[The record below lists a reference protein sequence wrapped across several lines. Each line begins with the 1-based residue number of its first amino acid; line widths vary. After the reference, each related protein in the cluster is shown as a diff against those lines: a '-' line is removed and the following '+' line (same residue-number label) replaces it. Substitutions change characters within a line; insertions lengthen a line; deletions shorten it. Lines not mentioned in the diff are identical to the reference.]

1 MKIGSSSSDD
11 SDWLSRLTNGLS
23 RSSQKLGQSIND
35 LFTQKKLNDETITE
49 LEDIL
54 ITSDLGFTT
63 ASNLTKKIRSLK
75 FNQEITV
82 DEVKATLA
90 AEISKTIEP
99 FTQPIK
105 INIEFSPH
113 VILVCGVNGVGKTTT
128 IGKLAQT
135 YSVEGKTVC
144 LAACDT
150 FRAAAIEQLE
160 IWGNRA
166 NCHVFSSKTGKDP
179 ASLAFDALKH
189 SQDIGADILIID
201 TAGRLHNKKELMD
214 ELEKIIRVIKKIN
227 SDAPH
232 DRILVLDATTG
243 QNAHSQVEAFL
254 DIIDISGLILTKLDG
269 SSKGGVLVSL
279 TEKFG
284 LPVHAIGVGESVEDL
299 RPFDPDDFSN
309 SLLGIDSSK

>member
-1 MKIGSSSSDD
+1 MKTDDSSSDA
-11 SDWLSRLTNGLS
+11 SGWLSRLTNGLS
-23 RSSQKLGQSIND
+23 RSSQKLGQSLND

-63 ASNLTKKIRSLK
+63 ASKLTKIIKSLK
-75 FNQEITV
+75 FNQEVTV

-90 AEISKTIEP
+90 AEISKIIEP
-99 FTQPIK
+99 FTQPITIK
-105 INIEFSPH
+105 TEYSPH

-135 YSVEGKTVC
+135 YSFEGKTVC

-166 NCHVFSSKTGKDP
+166 SCHVFSSETGKDP

-189 SQDIGADILIID
+189 SQEMGTDILIID

-214 ELEKIIRVIKKIN
+214 ELGKIIRVIKKLDN
-227 SDAPH
+227 DAPH

-243 QNAHSQVEAFL
+243 QNAHSQVESFL
-254 DIIDISGLILTKLDG
+254 DIINISGLIITKLDG
-269 SSKGGVLVSL
+269 SSKGGVLISL

-284 LPVHAIGVGESVEDL
+284 LPVHAIGVGESAKDL
-299 RPFDPDDFSN
+299 RPFNPSDFAN
-309 SLLGIDSSK
+309 SLLGINSSK